1 MLPEQTVFAHQGEL
15 MALSAGLFWA
25 VAVILFRITGRD
37 MRPLSLNLFKCTF
50 CIGLFLITSLVLRE
64 PLFPDLPLHTYGIM
78 LLSGLVGIGVSDT
91 LFFAS
96 LNRLGAG
103 FSAIVNCSYSPLVII
118 LAALFLGERMR
129 PLQLAGVGMIIG
141 AVLIISRDE
150 NDRSP
155 IRRKDLLA
163 GIALGLAAML
173 SMAVSIVIMKPYLPQ
188 VPLLWATLVRT
199 VGGLAL
205 LAVGFSFNP
214 RRRDYAAEMRN
225 PRLWLPLAASS
236 FFGGYLAFTAWMGGM
251 KYTLA
256 STAAALN
263 QMSTIF
269 IFILGIIILKE
280 SVTQGKILALVL
292 ALGGVVLIT
301 FTAG

>member
-15 MALSAGLFWA
+15 LALTAALFWA
-25 VAVILFRITGRD
+25 VAVILFRITGRSV
-37 MRPLSLNLFKCTF
+37 RPLSLNLFKCTF
-50 CIGLFLITSLVLRE
+50 CIVLFLITSWVLRE
-64 PLFPDLPLHTYGIM
+64 PLLPDLPARIYGIM

-118 LAALFLGERMR
+118 LAALFLSERMR
-129 PLQLAGVGMIIG
+129 PLQLAGVAMIVG
-141 AVLIISRDE
+141 AVVIVSRDE

-155 IRRKDLLA
+155 IRRKDLLS

-188 VPLLWATLVRT
+188 VPVLWATLVRT

-205 LAVGFSFNP
+205 MAVGFSFQP
-214 RRRDYAAEMRN
+214 RRRDYAVEIGN

-251 KYTLA
+251 KYTMA

-263 QMSTIF
+263 QMSTVF
-269 IFILGIIILKE
+269 IFFLGVVLLKE
-280 SVTQGKILALVL
+280 SVTRGKILALVL
-292 ALGGVVLIT
+292 AVGGVVLIT
-301 FTAG
+301 FMG

>member
-15 MALSAGLFWA
+15 LALTAALFWA
-25 VAVILFRITGRD
+25 VAVILFRITGRSV
-37 MRPLSLNLFKCTF
+37 RPLSLNLFKCTF
-50 CIGLFLITSLVLRE
+50 CIVLFLITSWVLRE
-64 PLFPDLPLHTYGIM
+64 PLLPDLPARIYGIM
-78 LLSGLVGIGVSDT
+78 LLSGVVGIGVSDT

-118 LAALFLGERMR
+118 LAALFLSERMR
-129 PLQLAGVGMIIG
+129 PLQLAGVAMIIG
-141 AVLIISRDE
+141 AVVIVSRDE
-150 NDRSP
+150 NDRTP
-155 IRRKDLLA
+155 IRSKDLLS

-188 VPLLWATLVRT
+188 VPVLWATLVRT

-205 LAVGFSFNP
+205 MALGFSFHP
-214 RRRDYAAEMRN
+214 RRRDYAVEIGN

-251 KYTLA
+251 KYTMA

-263 QMSTIF
+263 QMSTVF
-269 IFILGIIILKE
+269 IFFLGVVLLKE
-280 SVTQGKILALVL
+280 SVTRGKILALVL
-292 ALGGVVLIT
+292 AVGGVVLIT
-301 FTAG
+301 FMA

>member
-1 MLPEQTVFAHQGEL
+1 MLPEQTVFAHQGEVL
-15 MALSAGLFWA
+15 ALGAALFWA
-25 VAVILFRITGRD
+25 VAVILFRITGRSVS
-37 MRPLSLNLFKCTF
+37 PLSLNLFKCTF
-50 CIGLFLITSLVLRE
+50 CIGLFLITSWILRE
-64 PLFPDLPLHTYGIM
+64 PLLPDVPLKVYGIM

-118 LAALFLGERMR
+118 LAAIFLAERMR

-141 AVLIISRDE
+141 AVLMVSRAE

-155 IRRKDLLA
+155 IRRRDLLS
-163 GIALGLAAML
+163 GVALGLAAML

-188 VPLLWATLVRT
+188 VPVLWATLMRT

-205 LAVGFSFNP
+205 LAVVFSLHS
-214 RRRDYAAEMRN
+214 RRGDFTAELRN

-269 IFILGIIILKE
+269 IFVLGVVILKE
-280 SVTQGKILALVL
+280 SVTRGKIAALVL
-292 ALGGVVLIT
+292 AVGGVVLIT
-301 FTAG
+301 FSR